1 MSKLDDAAQNLVG
14 LKLDTGWNVIEKIE
28 KVPGQTGSFFSV
40 CYKIERDG
48 EICFLKAFDFSKF
61 IQIAATGKATVDIMT
76 DMLNAHRYERDL
88 SELCKSKHLDKVVIV
103 KEAGEILVSGH
114 TYPIVPY
121 LIFDMADGDVRK
133 RMMFSNTLDVTWK
146 LKSLHSISVGLKQ
159 LHGIEVS
166 HQDLKPS
173 NILLFNE
180 ESKIGDVGRSLCR
193 KMISPYDGTVFNG
206 DWNYAPPEILYG
218 VYEADWTKRTFST
231 DCYLLGSMIT
241 FYFTGMSMTAL
252 IRTELPDNFSWD
264 YWRGSFDDVKEYILN
279 AYDIVL
285 QKISLTIPGDELK
298 KELKKIIEYLCYPIP
313 EKRGHPKSL
322 HIPQAQ
328 YSLERFITT
337 LAMLYKKSE
346 FNLLKI

>member
-14 LKLDTGWNVIEKIE
+14 LKLNTGWNVFEKIE
-28 KVPGQTGSFFSV
+28 TVPGQTGSFFSV

-48 EICFLKAFDFSKF
+48 EVCFLKAFDFSKF
-61 IQIAATGKATVDIMT
+61 IQIAGAGKATVDIMT

-88 SELCKSKHLDKVVIV
+88 SELCKRKHLDKVVIV
-103 KEAGEILVSGH
+103 KEAGEILVHGH

-133 RMMFSNTLDVTWK
+133 RMLFSNTLDVTWK
-146 LKSLHSISVGLKQ
+146 LKSLHSIAVGLKQ
-159 LHGIEVS
+159 LHSIEVS

-173 NILLFNE
+173 NILLFKE
-180 ESKIGDVGRSLCR
+180 ESKIGDVGRSLCK

-252 IRTELPDNFSWD
+252 LRTEMPDNFSWD
-264 YWRGSFDDVKEYILN
+264 YWRGSFDDVKEYLLN

-285 QKISLTIPGDELK
+285 QKISLTIPGDDLK
-298 KELKKIIEYLCYPIP
+298 RELKKIIEYLCYPIP

-322 HIPQAQ
+322 HIPQSQ

-337 LAMLYKKSE
+337 LAMLHRKSE
-346 FNLLKI
+346 FNLLKV